1 MWSQIEVDLGG
12 TLSWSA
18 FIAGLRCTLIKQHS
32 VSAQPMKD
40 VSIWQAGRETQPVIK
55 PAGVQFVS
63 SGLITGLRSK
73 EHYHLQL
80 TQQVQ
85 IGGKHGGFRVYSR
98 LRMFGNPT
106 FSERC
111 DSFLNARQTRGNQE
125 LDRTE
130 TSVIQTGQVAASW
143 RVVAGGVWAEQ

>member
-18 FIAGLRCTLIKQHS
+18 FIAGLRCTLIKQHR

-40 VSIWQAGRETQPVIK
+40 VSIWQAEKETQPVIK
-55 PAGVQFVS
+55 PADVQFVS

-80 TQQVQ
+80 MQQVQ
-85 IGGKHGGFRVYSR
+85 IGGNTPASAFICVCECLEILHYLNVATRFWMHDRHVEIRSWTEPRPASFRQDKSPR
-98 LRMFGNPT
+98 
-106 FSERC
+106 
-111 DSFLNARQTRGNQE
+111 
-125 LDRTE
+125 
-130 TSVIQTGQVAASW
+130 
-143 RVVAGGVWAEQ
+143 AGGS